1 MARARRRYS
10 REFKLEAVRQLAEGR
25 QLTQVGRELGVD
37 PSVLRRWKEQV
48 DLDPATA
55 FPGNGQP
62 RSEEA
67 ELTRLRKEVA
77 QLRLE
82 RDFLRK
88 AAAFFAKESR

>member
-10 REFKLEAVRQLAEGR
+10 REFKLEAVRQLAAGR

-37 PSVLRRWKEQV
+37 PTVLRRWKGQV

-62 RSEEA
+62 RAEEA
-67 ELTRLRKEVA
+67 ELSRLRKEVA

-82 RDFLRK
+82 RDFLKR
-88 AAAFFAKESR
+88 AAASFAKESS